1 MRQLQYLTT
10 VIVSVYQHR
19 DLVKKANMQVKCR
32 ISTESF
38 DD

>member
-1 MRQLQYLTT
+1 MRQLQNLTM
-10 VIVSVYQHR
+10 VLMSGYQHR